1 MIVHSS
7 RGAIW
12 HISATDS
19 ADIMSHHS
27 WSDHRRGESRMPR
40 INAERQETTRRS
52 ILRAARTAFVEK
64 GFHEATTHDVAREAG
79 LSVGSIYTYFRNKDD
94 LIRESVLAANKD
106 ETDAVLRDVRSAG
119 TVREKMT
126 RAIAGWYAYTIEA
139 PGVPAF
145 LAEAWAAASR
155 KPLIRDLVARRRERI
170 VTVATLI
177 LQEGVTAGELAPGFD
192 VDVAARAL
200 AALLD
205 GVVLER
211 IESGTSPSRM
221 DVERRALMLFGPAF
235 PR

>member
-1 MIVHSS
+1 
-7 RGAIW
+7 
-12 HISATDS
+12 
-19 ADIMSHHS
+19 
-27 WSDHRRGESRMPR
+27 MPR
-40 INAERQETTRRS
+40 ISAEREETTRRS

-106 ETDAVLRDVRSAG
+106 ETDAVLRDVRSTG

-126 RAIAGWYAYTIEA
+126 RAIAGWYAYAIEA